1 MVRSFVI
8 AMERRGLRRST
19 IVKRAG
25 VVRGWLAYLER
36 SGGAAATASRQ
47 DVEAWLDLHH
57 CGARARYTLISHL
70 HMFYVW
76 LQREDLTTS
85 DPTVLIE
92 RPRLERRLPRP
103 ARKAAV
109 DLAILE
115 APADVALMLSLMVD
129 AGLRCCEVAVCVW
142 ADVDLDAGVIY
153 VHGKGGHDRV
163 VGVPARL
170 RMMLAAMDS
179 TTGPVHG
186 RYVSACRVS
195 QIICPYLRDAGVGA
209 TAHQLRH
216 LYATRLY
223 AATDGNLLAVQQA
236 LGHASVTST
245 QIYAR
250 VDPAAAL
257 DAARRL
263 DAA

>member
-1 MVRSFVI
+1 MQ
-8 AMERRGLRRST
+8 RRGLRRST
-19 IVKRAG
+19 IGKRAG
-25 VVRGWLAYLER
+25 VVRDWLAFLDQR
-36 SGGAAATASRQ
+36 RVVTASATRR
-47 DVEAWLDLHH
+47 DVEAWLDGHL
-57 CGARARYTLISHL
+57 CAARARYTLISHL

-76 LQREDLTTS
+76 LQREELATG

-103 ARKAAV
+103 ARKGPV
-109 DLAILE
+109 DLAMMQ
-115 APADVALMLSLMVD
+115 APPDVALMLSLMAD
-129 AGLRCCEVAVCVW
+129 AGLRCCEVAVCTW
-142 ADVDLDAGVIY
+142 DDVDLHEGVIY

-163 VGVPARL
+163 VGIPARL
-170 RMMLAAMDS
+170 RGMLAAMNA

-186 RYVSACRVS
+186 RHVSPCRVS
-195 QIICPYLRDAGVGA
+195 QIICPYLRAAGVGA

-223 AATDGNLLAVQQA
+223 TATNGNLLAVQQA
-236 LGHASVTST
+236 LGHASVMST